1 MARSRLNR
9 MVSLEDLRHEMDSLF
24 ENFLGTT
31 PTEMIRGR
39 KGPPVDMWEHGDQLL
54 VQAEVPGVTMDQLDV
69 YTTGQELTI
78 KGRRTTAS
86 SAATGASGAA
96 SACGTASLHR
106 QELLSG
112 EFQRTLSLP
121 FEAEPE
127 RIEAKLEN
135 GLLTVT
141 IPKPEVT
148 TAKRIHIQEAQ
159 PVCPPDPHAPGTQP

>member
-9 MVSLEDLRHEMDSLF
+9 MVSMEDLRHEMDNLF

-31 PTEMIRGR
+31 PTEMFRGR
-39 KGPPVDMWEHGDQLL
+39 KGPPVDMWEQGDQLL
-54 VQAEVPGVTMDQLDV
+54 VQVEVPGVTMDQLDV
-69 YTTGQELTI
+69 YTTGQELTM

-86 SAATGASGAA
+86 SIATGTHGTAP
-96 SACGTASLHR
+96 ACGTTCLHR
-106 QELLSG
+106 QELRSG
-112 EFQRTLSLP
+112 EFQRTLLLP
-121 FEAEPE
+121 FEVEPE

-141 IPKPEVT
+141 IPKPEVA

-159 PVCPPDPHAPGTQP
+159 AVCPPDPHATGT